1 MVEKDES
8 VVPSFDLTGIRI
20 DQSKVDAGSISIEG
34 SPRPTEEADRVLEDS
49 PRIKYEDKFVAFID
63 LLGFRQIVM
72 RTSRHAGRADDNGFR
87 KDTLSKIH
95 SALTSVPEDDYRDL
109 FSTRY
114 LDGDRNSDPLL
125 KLGVAGFSDTLI
137 FWCDKDCET
146 FGLLV
151 HAVFQTVREFTLR
164 GFYCRGG
171 IKLGE
176 LLIDHNEINGK
187 KRSMPV
193 MFGPAFIQAYD
204 LEQKQAQE
212 ARIIFCNDSTKE
224 LKKYCESA
232 EKARPK
238 LAKFFDDYLFQAQD
252 GPWQIDIFADIR
264 RPDASAS
271 DALKTSAAQIAEALS
286 TIMAEY
292 TESPSV
298 FRKLLAVAKT
308 FNKALAEGSAIIAD
322 LNQYKVYLPAPRH

>member
-1 MVEKDES
+1 MTEEKS
-8 VVPSFDLTGIRI
+8 AQSTTFNLFDIVI
-20 DQSKVDAGSISIEG
+20 DQSKVEAGSKTNDTFSA
-34 SPRPTEEADRVLEDS
+34 PADEVGRVLQDS
-49 PRIKYEDKFVAFID
+49 PRIEYQDKFVAFID

-87 KDTLSKIH
+87 KDTLGKVH
-95 SALTSVPEDDYRDL
+95 SALASVPEDDYRDL
-109 FSTRY
+109 FSSVY
-114 LDGDRNSDPLL
+114 LDGKGDPETL

-137 FWCDKDCET
+137 FWCEPTCET

-176 LLIDHNEINGK
+176 LLIDNPEINGK
-187 KRSMPV
+187 RRSAPV

-204 LEQKQAQE
+204 LEQRQAQE
-212 ARIIFCNDSTKE
+212 ARIIFCNDSTKALRQYRE
-224 LKKYCESA
+224 TAKTSQPA
-232 EKARPK
+232 
-238 LAKFFDDYLFQAQD
+238 LAKFFDDYLFQSQD

-264 RPDASAS
+264 RPDITAAEAVKSSAS
-271 DALKTSAAQIAEALS
+271 
-286 TIMAEY
+286 TISMKLCLIMDEY

-308 FNKALAEGSAIIAD
+308 FNKALSEGSEIISG
-322 LNQYKVYLPAPRH
+322 LNEYAVYLPSSRN

>member
-1 MVEKDES
+1 MSAENNVALAT
-8 VVPSFDLTGIRI
+8 VDLATLSI
-20 DQSKVDAGSISIEG
+20 DQRRVDAGSLSQ
-34 SPRPTEEADRVLEDS
+34 SNTEAPVDEAERVLEDS
-49 PRIKYEDKFVAFID
+49 PRIEYRDKFVAFID

-87 KDTLSKIH
+87 KNTLGQIH
-95 SALTSVPEDDYRDL
+95 GALASVPEDDYRDL

-114 LDGDRNSDPLL
+114 LGGKGDIESL

-137 FWCDKDCET
+137 FWCDPGCET

-176 LLIDHNEINGK
+176 LLIDNIEMDGK
-187 KRSMPV
+187 KRSTPV
-193 MFGPAFIQAYD
+193 LFGPAFIQAYD
-204 LEQKQAQE
+204 LEQRHAQE
-212 ARIIFCNDSTKE
+212 ARIIFCNESTKV
-224 LKKYCESA
+224 LKEYQQRAA
-232 EKARPK
+232 ENLPQ

-264 RPDASAS
+264 RPDF
-271 DALKTSAAQIAEALS
+271 SAADAVLS
-286 TIMAEY
+286 TAQTISEKLNTVMDEY

-298 FRKLLAVAKT
+298 YRKLLAVAKT
-308 FNKALAEGSAIIAD
+308 FNKAVVEGSATIPALD
-322 LNQYKVYLPAPRH
+322 RHALTLPVSRH